1 MASAY
6 LQIILSGLSIGGV
19 YALVAFSFSITF
31 TTTKTL
37 NFSQGEVV
45 GVGAFVGVGVLAL
58 LGVSALAAPGMRES
72 FAYLG
77 AVIAA
82 GVVMGAVGILL
93 FLLAVRPFT
102 GKPGMNWVMSTIG
115 FGIILQSL
123 GLAIWGPAP
132 VMVASPFGSD
142 VIRIGDAG
150 VRPQEILIFVFVL
163 ALVLVLDLVYRRTTY
178 GKVMR
183 AVAFDPDAAS
193 LMGIDIRRVMVATFA
208 FSTGLAGLAG
218 VLLAPISSASLFMG
232 MGVALKSFSGA
243 MIGGLNN
250 PRGCIYGGFML
261 GLLETGVAFWQA
273 QWREIVVFMLI
284 ILVLALKPNGLFGG
298 AVAEKV

>member
-19 YALVAFSFSITF
+19 YALVAFSFSLTF

-45 GVGAFVGVGVLAL
+45 GFGAFVGVAVLGL
-58 LGVSALAAPGMRES
+58 TGVSALAAPGLKEGL
-72 FAYLG
+72 AYL
-77 AVIAA
+77 AA
-82 GVVMGAVGILL
+82 LAASGVVMGAVGILL

-142 VIRIGDAG
+142 VIRIADAG
-150 VRPQEILIFVFVL
+150 VRPQEILIFGTVI
-163 ALVLVLDLVYRRTTY
+163 ALVLALDLVYRRTTT

-193 LMGIDIRRVMVATFA
+193 LMGIDTRKVMIATFA
-208 FSTGLAGLAG
+208 FSSALAGIAG
-218 VLLAPISSASLFMG
+218 VLIAPISSASIFMG
-232 MGVALKSFSGA
+232 LGVALKSFSGA

-250 PRGCIYGGFML
+250 PRGCICGGFML
-261 GLLETGVAFWQA
+261 GLLETGVAFWEA
-273 QWREIVVFMLI
+273 QWREIVVFGLI
-284 ILVLALKPNGLFGG
+284 ILVLALRPNGLFG
-298 AVAEKV
+298 AAAAEKV

>member
-1 MASAY
+1 MSTY
-6 LQIILSGLSIGGV
+6 LQIVLSGLSMGGV

-45 GVGAFVGVGVLAL
+45 GFGAFVGVAVLAA
-58 LGVSALAAPGMRES
+58 LGISGAATPGMAESRGYALAVMTSG
-72 FAYLG
+72 
-77 AVIAA
+77 I
-82 GVVMGAVGILL
+82 VMGTAGILL
-93 FLLAVRPFT
+93 FLLAVRPFA

-150 VRPQEILIFVFVL
+150 IRPQEIFIFISVIVL
-163 ALVLVLDLVYRRTTY
+163 VIVLDLVYRRTTF

-183 AVAFDPDAAS
+183 AVAFDPEAAS
-193 LMGIDIRRVMVATFA
+193 LMGINTNVVMIATFA
-208 FSTGLAGLAG
+208 FSSALAGVSG

-232 MGVALKSFSGA
+232 MAVALKSFSGA

-261 GLLETGVAFWQA
+261 GLLETGVAFWEA
-273 QWREIVVFMLI
+273 QWREIVVFLLI
-284 ILVLALKPNGLFGG
+284 IVVLALKPNGLFGG
-298 AVAEKV
+298 TMAEKV

>member
-6 LQIILSGLSIGGV
+6 LQIILSGLSVGGV

-45 GVGAFVGVGVLAL
+45 GFGAFVGVAVLSL
-58 LGVSALAAPGMRES
+58 LGISALAAPGITEGLG
-72 FAYLG
+72 YLAALVG
-77 AVIAA
+77 AGA
-82 GVVMGAVGILL
+82 VMGAVGVLL

-150 VRPQEILIFVFVL
+150 IRPQEILIFVCVIG
-163 ALVLVLDLVYRRTTY
+163 LVVVLDLVYRRTT
-178 GKVMR
+178 
-183 AVAFDPDAAS
+183 
-193 LMGIDIRRVMVATFA
+193 
-208 FSTGLAGLAG
+208 
-218 VLLAPISSASLFMG
+218 SA
-232 MGVALKSFSGA
+232 
-243 MIGGLNN
+243 
-250 PRGCIYGGFML
+250 R
-261 GLLETGVAFWQA
+261 
-273 QWREIVVFMLI
+273 
-284 ILVLALKPNGLFGG
+284 
-298 AVAEKV
+298 